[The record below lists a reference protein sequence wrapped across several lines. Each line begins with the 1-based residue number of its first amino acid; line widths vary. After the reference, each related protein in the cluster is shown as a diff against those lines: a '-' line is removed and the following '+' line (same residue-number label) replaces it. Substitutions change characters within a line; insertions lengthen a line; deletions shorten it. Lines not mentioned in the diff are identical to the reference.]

1 MILNRPP
8 VNFPALGRWLKA
20 RTESH
25 SYVVTAFVL
34 NLPFLFIVLWRH
46 LNEVTLTGLTSV
58 YIGTVFLGYY
68 ALIVFVLTTITF
80 LILSFS
86 KRLAI
91 IASGAILTV
100 TLFYFVVNSVVYG
113 IYRFHVDAFWLAY
126 AATHFQGFGIPPTV
140 VFTAVVILIL
150 ITVLEVGLFWVA
162 RHIKRQRLLPVAF
175 VLAAL
180 MALTLSQ
187 SIHIA
192 AYYNSDSRITSI
204 TPQLPFYYPVTSSKH
219 AKKYGYLLPLLV
231 PSDASARN
239 AGASIRYP
247 LRDFTCSMPAG
258 KQAPNILMIVLESW
272 RYDTMNQIV
281 SPSMHALSKRSI
293 VFQNHFSSGNATPH
307 GIFGLFYGIHPTY
320 WEAVKGHSTAID
332 NPVLS
337 DALEANGY
345 AFGIYA
351 DSNFDRHKIKE
362 TVFAGIEVHESF
374 IGQNHDTRDEDLTRR
389 LIGFVEEQARAK
401 RPFMGF
407 DFYKSTHYS
416 YHYPKESAHFLPAR
430 DLNVALLGND
440 ADPTPYLN
448 DYRNA
453 VRHVDQL
460 VGHIVDRLETLD
472 ILDETIVIV
481 TSDHGE
487 EFDDN
492 RENYWGH
499 TSNFSRYQTQV
510 PMFIFLPGEEPR
522 SVTSFTSHTDL
533 PVTLLQEAL
542 GCGEDVYSYSNG
554 RNLLGP
560 QSDPRPIVIGGY
572 VSHAFVLDDNVY
584 AVYPMH
590 VRSYKLSD
598 VKADAATPRADL
610 MKQAI
615 EETSRFY
622 RGVQDRGG

>member
-1 MILNRPP
+1 MIPDRTR
-8 VNFPALGRWLKA
+8 VDFPALGRWLKA
-20 RTESH
+20 RTEPH

-34 NLPFLFIVLWRH
+34 NLPFLFILLWRH
-46 LNEVTLTGLTSV
+46 LNDVTLTGLTTV
-58 YIGTVFLGYY
+58 YVAMVFLGYY
-68 ALIVFVLTTITF
+68 ALIVFVLCTITF
-80 LILSFS
+80 FVLSFS
-86 KRLAI
+86 RRLAI
-91 IASGAILTV
+91 IASGAILTA

-140 VFTAVVILIL
+140 VLTAVVILIL
-150 ITVLEVGLFWVA
+150 IVALEAGLFWVA
-162 RHIKRQRLLPVAF
+162 RHIKRRRLLPVAF

-192 AYYNSDSRITSI
+192 AFYNSDSRITSI

-219 AKKYGYLLPLLV
+219 AKKYGHLLPLLV
-231 PSDASARN
+231 PADASARE
-239 AGASIRYP
+239 AGASIHYP
-247 LRDFTCSMPAG
+247 LRDFSCSMPTG
-258 KQAPNILMIVLESW
+258 KRATNILMIVLESW
-272 RYDTMNQIV
+272 RYDTMDHVV
-281 SPSMHALSKRSI
+281 SPNMYALSKRSV

-320 WEAVKGHSTAID
+320 WEAVKANSSAIH
-332 NPVLS
+332 NPVLI

-374 IGQNHDTRDEDLTRR
+374 LGQNHDDRDEDLTRR
-389 LIGFVEEQARAK
+389 LITFIEEQTRAE

-407 DFYKSTHYS
+407 AFYKSTHYS
-416 YHYPKESAHFLPAR
+416 YHYPEESAQFLPAR
-430 DLNVALLGND
+430 DLNVALLGRHP
-440 ADPTPYLN
+440 DPTPYLN

-453 VRHVDQL
+453 VRHVDRL
-460 VGHIVDRLETLD
+460 FGLLADRLETLG

-492 RENYWGH
+492 GENYWGH
-499 TSNFSRYQTQV
+499 TSNFSKYQTQV
-510 PMFIFLPGEEPR
+510 PMFIFIPGEEPR
-522 SVTSFTSHTDL
+522 KVVGVTSHTDV

-542 GCGEDVYSYSNG
+542 GCGEDVYNYSNG

-560 QSDPRPIVIGGY
+560 QNEPRPIVLGGY

-622 RGVQDRGG
+622 RGVRDGGG

>member
-1 MILNRPP
+1 MTSNRSP
-8 VNFPALGRWLKA
+8 VDFHALGGWLKA

-25 SYVVTAFVL
+25 TYVVTAFVL

-46 LNEVTLTGLTSV
+46 LNDVPLTGLTGV
-58 YIGTVFLGYY
+58 YVGAVFLGYY
-68 ALIVFVLTTITF
+68 ALIVFVLSTITF
-80 LILSFS
+80 FILSFS
-86 KRLAI
+86 RRLAI
-91 IASGAILTV
+91 IASGAMLTA
-100 TLFYFVVNSVVYG
+100 TLFYFVVNSVVHDV
-113 IYRFHVDAFWLAY
+113 YRFHVDAFWLAY

-140 VFTAVVILIL
+140 VFTAIVILIV
-150 ITVLEVGLFWVA
+150 IVVLEVGLFWAA
-162 RHIKRQRLLPVAF
+162 RRVKRQRLLPVAF
-175 VLAAL
+175 VLTAL

-192 AYYNSDSRITSI
+192 AYYNNDGRITSI

-219 AKKYGYLLPLLV
+219 AKKYGHLLPLLV

-247 LRDFTCSMPAG
+247 LRDFECSMPTG
-258 KQAPNILMIVLESW
+258 KQATNILMIVLESW
-272 RYDTMNQIV
+272 RYDTMDQVV
-281 SPSMHALSKRSI
+281 SPNMHALSKRSI
-293 VFQNHFSSGNATPH
+293 VFQNHFSSGNSTPH

-332 NPVLS
+332 NPVMI

-374 IGQNHDTRDEDLTRR
+374 IGQKHDTRDEDLTRQ
-389 LIGFVEEQARAK
+389 LIGFIEEQVRTE

-407 DFYKSTHYS
+407 AFYKSTHYS
-416 YHYPKESAHFLPAR
+416 YHYPEESAHFRPAR
-430 DLNVALLGND
+430 NLNVALLGND

-448 DYRNA
+448 DYRNS
-453 VRHVDQL
+453 VRHVDRL
-460 VGHIVDRLETLD
+460 VGNIVDRLETLD
-472 ILDETIVIV
+472 ILGETIVIV

-492 RENYWGH
+492 GENYWGH
-499 TSNFSRYQTQV
+499 TSNFSKFQTQV
-510 PMFIFLPGEEPR
+510 PMFMFLPEEEPR
-522 SVTSFTSHTDL
+522 NVASVTSHTDL
-533 PVTLLQEAL
+533 PVTILQEAL
-542 GCGEDVYSYSNG
+542 GCGEDVQSYSNG

-560 QSDPRPIVIGGY
+560 QSEPRPIVLGGY

-622 RGVQDRGG
+622 RGVKDGGG